1 MVSIAEVN
9 EIRPKMGDG
18 FSVCDFVPQTPNI
31 QKAWDWGKSV
41 HAGQLR
47 LSGEPY
53 FETHCAWV
61 ASFVDQLV
69 GKESWTIA
77 ALLHDTVEDQ
87 GETFEEIQSL
97 FPGPLGEE
105 VVHIIDGLTK
115 MSNPRDGSSR
125 EIATLR
131 KIAMFRDPA
140 VFVVKLADK
149 SHNLMTLQHQ
159 SPSKQWQKATEAIR
173 AYGKLAGIL
182 NCYSWRRWIEDMAF
196 PFSEHDTYLRVKEK
210 IDADP
215 RLNLNFIR
223 YYLAELGNLMN
234 AEGLDG
240 SIRFTVNGYWQSWDK
255 LQRMARARRA
265 SLQDFSALNDL
276 ISFRMILKEPDEV
289 ACYRLLA
296 RVNRYFNKLL
306 DQDRF
311 DDYIAAPQNGYR
323 ALQVTSFLPGSG
335 AIEVAIATE
344 EMEGE
349 NTWGVVYCIKNN
361 KDISKYNPVQILTP
375 YGGTRF
381 LQEPATVLDGVAA
394 VQEFYLDK
402 INKVLVNGEER
413 HLYDKLDPGDVMEV
427 ITGGSVKVPE
437 PEWLNHCNAST
448 ARRLRIVLAR
458 VSLKEA
464 SKKGKKM
471 SHAVLAERGILD
483 LDDINALEP
492 SRIANL
498 LGMLAC
504 ANVDDLY
511 AAIGEG
517 SILMREFEDTLDLV
531 GIDSTSRRWTS
542 LLVTGSNK
550 ANRPGILASIAGL
563 ISKSDFNILRTV
575 NHTFKDGAFQLRMVL
590 PGLTDEQIAHLY
602 QILDLKTFEL
612 EKIEIA

>member
-413 HLYDKLDPGDVMEV
+413 HLYDTLDPGDVMEV

>member
-1 MVSIAEVN
+1 
-9 EIRPKMGDG
+9 
-18 FSVCDFVPQTPNI
+18 
-31 QKAWDWGKSV
+31 
-41 HAGQLR
+41 
-47 LSGEPY
+47 
-53 FETHCAWV
+53 
-61 ASFVDQLV
+61 
-69 GKESWTIA
+69 
-77 ALLHDTVEDQ
+77 
-87 GETFEEIQSL
+87 
-97 FPGPLGEE
+97 
-105 VVHIIDGLTK
+105 
-115 MSNPRDGSSR
+115 
-125 EIATLR
+125 
-131 KIAMFRDPA
+131 
-140 VFVVKLADK
+140 
-149 SHNLMTLQHQ
+149 
-159 SPSKQWQKATEAIR
+159 
-173 AYGKLAGIL
+173 
-182 NCYSWRRWIEDMAF
+182 
-196 PFSEHDTYLRVKEK
+196 
-210 IDADP
+210 
-215 RLNLNFIR
+215 
-223 YYLAELGNLMN
+223 
-234 AEGLDG
+234 
-240 SIRFTVNGYWQSWDK
+240 
-255 LQRMARARRA
+255 
-265 SLQDFSALNDL
+265 
-276 ISFRMILKEPDEV
+276 
-289 ACYRLLA
+289 
-296 RVNRYFNKLL
+296 
-306 DQDRF
+306 
-311 DDYIAAPQNGYR
+311 
-323 ALQVTSFLPGSG
+323 
-335 AIEVAIATE
+335 
-344 EMEGE
+344 MEGE

-413 HLYDKLDPGDVMEV
+413 HLYDTLDPGDVMEV